1 MRTDAGHRKRM
12 KDRFRKEGLDNFDEV
27 HALELL
33 LFYGVP
39 RQDTKPIARR
49 LLDHFGS
56 FSKVLEAA
64 PETLMQVEGVG
75 EGISTFLNLIN
86 DTMRYYLVNREQA
99 PEIFN
104 DLNDCGKYLVNL
116 FHGKRE
122 EEVWV
127 LCLDGK
133 KKLLSCQKI
142 SEGGLDSVSVSTR
155 KVVEVALTVNAA
167 SVILAHNHPH
177 GLALPSNADKLV
189 TIQLRRNLEA
199 LGLALADHMI
209 VGENDYT
216 SLRQSN
222 YCPWDD

>member
-1 MRTDAGHRKRM
+1 MHTDAGHRKRM

-39 RQDTKPIARR
+39 RWDTKPIARR
-49 LLDHFGS
+49 LLDRFGS
-56 FSKVLEAA
+56 FSKVLEAT
-64 PETLMQVEGVG
+64 PEALMQVEGVG

-86 DTMRYYLVNREQA
+86 DTMRYYLVNQEQA
-99 PEIFN
+99 PEILN
-104 DLNDCGKYLVNL
+104 DLNDCGKYLANL

-155 KVVEVALTVNAA
+155 KVVEVALAVNAA
-167 SVILAHNHPH
+167 SVILAHNHPF
-177 GLALPSNADKLV
+177 GLALPSTADKLV
-189 TIQLRRNLEA
+189 TVQLRRNLKA
-199 LGLALADHMI
+199 LGLELADHMI
-209 VGENDYT
+209 IGENDFT

-222 YCPWDD
+222 YCPWDG